1 MTVLIYVEPKANCVF
16 HRQWIGSSEQRKLQL
31 QVDLFCNEVCDAA
44 LKWNEDEGQKEEAI
58 KRAERLVTVHSGFPA
73 Q

>member
-1 MTVLIYVEPKANCVF
+1 
-16 HRQWIGSSEQRKLQL
+16 
-31 QVDLFCNEVCDAA
+31 VCDAA